1 MGRTAGGGAG
11 EPWSDLAEQAMRL
24 GKAVAGMAAAQHTEG
39 RAHGRPHGM
48 RGPFPP
54 AFGPFGAAFGG
65 AGPWGR
71 GGPWA
76 RGPKAKRGNVRA
88 AILSLL
94 AEEPRN
100 GYQIIQEINE
110 RSQGGWKP
118 SPGAVYPA
126 LQQLADEGL
135 IRGEEGDGRRTFHLT
150 ESGRAYVDEH
160 PEEVAAPWEAM
171 TAEVDGDVVNLFK
184 EAAQMGTALMQV
196 VHAGS
201 RGQVAEARRVIAETR
216 RRLYGILSEDDRDDG
231 DDRDGRA

>member
-1 MGRTAGGGAG
+1 
-11 EPWSDLAEQAMRL
+11 EPWGDIAEQAMRL
-24 GKAVAGMAAAQHTEG
+24 GKAVAGMAMHTEG
-39 RAHGRPHGM
+39 RAHGRAHGM

-65 AGPWGR
+65 PGAPWGR
-71 GGPWA
+71 GGPWVK
-76 RGPKAKRGNVRA
+76 GPKAKRGNVRA

-110 RSQGGWKP
+110 RSQGAWKP

-150 ESGRAYVDEH
+150 EAGRAYVDEH
-160 PEEVAAPWEAM
+160 PDEVTAPWDAM
-171 TAEVDGDVVNLFK
+171 TTEVDGDVLDLFK

-201 RGQVAEARRVIAETR
+201 RSQVAEARRVTAETR
-216 RRLYGILSEDDRDDG
+216 RRLYRILAEDDG
-231 DDRDGRA
+231 DEDDERDGRA

>member
-1 MGRTAGGGAG
+1 MTRTQGGPG
-11 EPWSDLAEQAMRL
+11 EPWGDFAEQAMRL
-24 GKAVAGMAAAQHTEG
+24 GKAVAGMAAHTERRMHG
-39 RAHGRPHGM
+39 RAHGM

-54 AFGPFGAAFGG
+54 NFGPFGAAFGG
-65 AGPWGR
+65 PGPWGR
-71 GGPWA
+71 GGPWGG
-76 RGPKAKRGNVRA
+76 RGPKAKRGDVRA

-110 RSQGGWKP
+110 RSHGAWKP

-150 ESGRAYVDEH
+150 DAGRAYVDEH
-160 PEEVAAPWEAM
+160 PEEVTAPWEAM
-171 TAEVDGDVVNLFK
+171 TAEVDGDVVDLFK

-201 RGQVAEARRVIAETR
+201 RGQVAEARRVVAETR
-216 RRLYGILSEDDRDDG
+216 RRLYGILAEDQAEG
-231 DDRDGRA
+231 DDLDGRA